1 MLDHYRYII
10 YILNTILQ
18 TLMSAVKE
26 VTCVTKSATTVLDRT
41 PVAVIVVIDLT
52 EMDLHA
58 MVH

>member
-10 YILNTILQ
+10 NTILQ

-26 VTCVTKSATTVLDRT
+26 VTCVTKSAITVLDRT
-41 PVAVIVVIDLT
+41 LVAVIVVIDLT
-52 EMDLHA
+52 EMDSHA